1 MQQVGNALGIAVI
14 GLVLFAAA
22 SGGAVGSL
30 HPAEAVIGFGN
41 AVLVEFFAAVVVYA
55 LLRRLR

>member
-1 MQQVGNALGIAVI
+1 V

-22 SGGAVGSL
+22 SGGAVGAL
-30 HPAEAVIGFGN
+30 HPAEAVTGFAQ
-41 AVLVEFFAAVVVYA
+41 AVLLEFFAALAVYA